1 MMNDIVIFDGV
12 CHLCSR
18 VVKFILAHETQP
30 TLRFTPVQSPAG
42 ARMMRAFGLS
52 PEDAETFV
60 LVVEGQAY
68 VRSEAAIR
76 VARHLKYPWRLL
88 AVIRVFPPSLRN
100 WGYDCVARNRY
111 RWFGKSDSCMVPTA
125 NVRAR
130 FILD

>member
-1 MMNDIVIFDGV
+1 MMNDILIFDGV

-18 VVKFILAHETQP
+18 VVKFILAHEAQP
-30 TLRFTPVQSPAG
+30 TLRFAPVQSTTG
-42 ARMMRAFGLS
+42 ARMMREFGLS

-88 AVIRVFPPSLRN
+88 AVIRVLPPSLRN
-100 WGYDCVARNRY
+100 WGYDRVARNRY

>member
-1 MMNDIVIFDGV
+1 MIDDVIIFDGV

-18 VVKFILAHETQP
+18 LVKFILAHEVRP
-30 TLRFTPVQSPAG
+30 TLRFAPVQSPAG
-42 ARMMRAFGLS
+42 ARMMREFGLS

-60 LVVEGQAY
+60 LVVEGRAY
-68 VRSEAAIR
+68 VRSEAAIL

-88 AVIRVFPPSLRN
+88 GAIRVFPRALRN
-100 WGYDCVARNRY
+100 WGYDLIARNRY
-111 RWFGKSDSCMVPTA
+111 EWFGRSQSCMVPTE